1 MMKNCKKSLLMV
13 LTGSLILSGF
23 SVGVPGNR
31 ILMGNDLSIVHA
43 ADGNTYNTQGGIAT
57 MGKGT
62 AGIVISGN
70 DGQSLIGKQFHVYKL
85 FDAENAKGGESINY
99 TFNPAYAQ
107 ALKNVVAAEMT
118 EAGTQTT
125 PDQVTEYM
133 VIDYI
138 QTLNTNPVEGARTE
152 QTLEG
157 RYSAFRYF
165 VEAVRDELVKL
176 KAKPDVVNVKNVRSD
191 QSVRLEGLDYGYYII
206 DEVTQV
212 DGSYAAGSLCM
223 VDTANPTASVSVKSD
238 YPKVEKKIQEDDSS
252 QQIMDPDGWNDIADY
267 EIGQTVPY
275 KYTSN
280 IPNMNGYDTY
290 YYAWHDKMDPSLT
303 FHPQTVQIRIT
314 GELNG
319 KTKTYTLKES
329 EFQVEEKAT
338 EGETFRVVV
347 KDIKAIVDRE
357 FDQMNDLKENIYGQ
371 SVLLTYEAT
380 LNESAAGHTGR
391 PGFENDVRLEFSN
404 DADHDHTG
412 STGFTPWDTV
422 VCFTYQVNVL
432 KTNNHARPL
441 EDAKFRLYSDKECQ
455 NEVYVKEGN
464 GGYVVLNRDLNGG
477 TDHIG
482 GTVPKDAVEMSS
494 NQQGTFTIYGLDGG
508 TYYLKE
514 TDAPDGYRPLL
525 DPITIQVTP
534 TFTDARDQYVKGQGA
549 TEHTL
554 QKLEATAH
562 IESFWDGLLHKEDQN
577 LETNVEKGSANL
589 TVINQVGMKLP
600 ITGTHTTLLLI
611 SVGVGL
617 MAVAMVQSKRKQ
629 EKE

>member
-1 MMKNCKKSLLMV
+1 MMKNCKKSLVML
-13 LTGSLILSGF
+13 LTGSLILSGVC
-23 SVGVPGNR
+23 VGIPGNK
-31 ILMGNDLSIVHA
+31 IMPGNAFSIVRA

-70 DGQSLIGKQFHVYKL
+70 EGQSLIGKQFNVYKL

-99 TFNPAYAQ
+99 TFNPMYAQ
-107 ALKNVVAAEMT
+107 ALKNVVAVELT
-118 EAGTQTT
+118 EKGTQTS
-125 PDQVTEYM
+125 PDRVTEYI

-138 QTLNTNPVEGARTE
+138 QSLNTNPIEGARPE

-157 RYSAFRYF
+157 RYSEFRYF

-191 QSVRLEGLDYGYYII
+191 QSIRLEGLDYGYYII

-223 VDTANPTASVSVKSD
+223 VDTANPTASISVKSD
-238 YPKVEKKIQEDDSS
+238 YPKVIKKIQEDDPSN
-252 QQIMDPDGWNDIADY
+252 QIPDQEGWNDIADY

-275 KYTSN
+275 KYESN
-280 IPNMNGYDTY
+280 VPNMNGYDTY

-303 FHPQTVQIRIT
+303 FHPQTVQITIT

-319 KTKTYTLKES
+319 KTKTYPLKKS

-338 EGETFRVVV
+338 EGETFRVVI

-441 EDAKFRLYSDKECQ
+441 EDAKFRLYSDKECK

-477 TDHIG
+477 NDYTG

-494 NQQGTFTIYGLDGG
+494 TQQGTFTIYGLDAG

-514 TDAPDGYRPLL
+514 TDAPDGYRLLL
-525 DPITIQVTP
+525 DPITIQVVP

-549 TEHTL
+549 TEQTL

-562 IESFWDGLLHKEDQN
+562 IESFWDGLLHKEDKN

-611 SVGVGL
+611 SIGVGL
-617 MAVAMVQSKRKQ
+617 MTFAMVQGKRKQ